1 MQFPNQQG
9 GVGMQNQQVT
19 PQQLATILQLLA
31 KQPQANPTSSQF
43 DPNYFSQLYSMQNQA
58 GPQLQPVQQ
67 PAPQSVRTPPSCGYQ
82 VVKTVDDPSTIQPQE
97 VVMGFMNLFPSNDG
111 DKIFVKTWNT
121 EGSIETKTY
130 VEIQNGSKPPQKSTK
145 KTPHEQFIA
154 QDQFEL
160 FSSKIMARM
169 AELELA
175 LSKIQSSSARS
186 RSKPKS
192 KKSGGLLTPAS
203 EPSTL
208 VGSIDE
214 PEDLLCETYTLG
226 EETVDE

>member
-9 GVGMQNQQVT
+9 GVGNQVNSQIT
-19 PQQLATILQLLA
+19 PQQLAAVLQLLA
-31 KQPQANPTSSQF
+31 KQPQANPTSTQF
-43 DPNYFSQLYSMQNQA
+43 DPNYFSQLYSLRDQQGA
-58 GPQLQPVQQ
+58 SLQTFPQPSPPPMKPQPTC
-67 PAPQSVRTPPSCGYQ
+67 SYQ

-111 DKIFVKTWNT
+111 DKIFVKSWNT

-130 VEIQNGSKPPQKSTK
+130 VEVQNGSKTSSKPTK
-145 KTPHEQFIA
+145 KTAQEQSM

-169 AELELA
+169 AELELT
-175 LSKIQSSSARS
+175 LSKIQSSNTSRS
-186 RSKPKS
+186 RSKPKP
-192 KKSGGLLTPAS
+192 KKSGGLLTPAN
-203 EPSTL
+203 EPTSW

-214 PEDLLCETYTLG
+214 TPEELVQIY
-226 EETVDE
+226 EEEAADE

>member
-9 GVGMQNQQVT
+9 GMGTQNQQIT
-19 PQQLATILQLLA
+19 PQQLATIVQLLA
-31 KQPQANPTSSQF
+31 KQPQANPTSTQF
-43 DPNYFSQLYSMQNQA
+43 DSNYFSQLYSLQNQI
-58 GPQLQPVQQ
+58 GPQMQPAQQ
-67 PAPQSVRTPPSCGYQ
+67 PPPQPTRTQPTCGYQ

-130 VEIQNGSKPPQKSTK
+130 VEVQNGAKSSSKSTK
-145 KTPHEQFIA
+145 KIVQDQSM

-175 LSKIQSSSARS
+175 LSKIQTSSARS

-192 KKSGGLLTPAS
+192 KKSGGLLIPAN
-203 EPSTL
+203 EPPSW

-214 PEDLLCETYTLG
+214 PEELVQTYE
-226 EETVDE
+226 EETTDE

>member
-9 GVGMQNQQVT
+9 GMGMQNQQVT
-19 PQQLATILQLLA
+19 PQQLGALLQLLG

-43 DPNYFSQLYSMQNQA
+43 DPNYFSQLYSLQNQA
-58 GPQLQPVQQ
+58 GQQMQPVQQ
-67 PAPQSVRTPPSCGYQ
+67 PLPQPVRTQPTCGYQ

-130 VEIQNGSKPPQKSTK
+130 VEIQNGAKSSSKSIK
-145 KTPHEQFIA
+145 KTVQDHSI

-175 LSKIQSSSARS
+175 LSKIQSSNARS
-186 RSKPKS
+186 RSKSKP
-192 KKSGGLLTPAS
+192 KKSDGILTPAS
-203 EPSTL
+203 EPPIW

-214 PEDLLCETYTLG
+214 PEELVQTYE